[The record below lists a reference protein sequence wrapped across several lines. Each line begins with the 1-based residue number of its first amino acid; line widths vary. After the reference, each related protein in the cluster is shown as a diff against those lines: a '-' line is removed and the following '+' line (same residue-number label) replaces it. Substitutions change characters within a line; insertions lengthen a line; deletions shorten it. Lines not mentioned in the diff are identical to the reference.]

1 MKKDLIFTF
10 VDKYG
15 IYSNE
20 EEFSNK
26 KERLIII
33 KTLDLRRTKDVCD
46 FFDTGNAI
54 DPNR

>member
-33 KTLDLRRTKDVCD
+33 KTLDLRRTKDVCN
-46 FFDTGNAI
+46 FFDTGNTI